1 VGAGGGVGR
10 GAWRWGIAA
19 APSSGLT
26 PTVATA
32 SYIEVRIGGF
42 RVVVPARRTGV

>member
-10 GAWRWGIAA
+10 GARRWGIAA
-19 APSSGLT
+19 APSSGLM
-26 PTVATA
+26 PAVAMV
-32 SYIEVRIGGF
+32 SYIEVRIGDF